1 MRLLKPGDYA
11 ILLLGALLTALLFTR
26 AFGGADGDRLVIR
39 AGGHVFLRTTLAADQ
54 TIRVPGP
61 LGVSRIE
68 IRDGRARVAQDPGP
82 LQICVHQGWLSRAG
96 QAALCLPNQVSIE
109 VQGAGGKGYDSLAY

>member
-11 ILLLGALLTALLFTR
+11 VLLLGALLTALLFAR
-26 AFGGADGDRLVIR
+26 VLGGTGGDRLLIR
-39 AGGHVFLRTTLAADQ
+39 AGGRVFLQTTLAADQ

-61 LGVSRIE
+61 LGVSLIE
-68 IRDGRARVAQDPGP
+68 IRAGRARVAQDPGP